1 MLLVVCFMLC
11 LWVQGQRGHMV
22 SGENWSRW
30 QEVGLPGRLASP
42 PSEGLNR
49 LWAFP
54 GMGPTP
60 QSSRPGGHVCEVGG
74 SCLSSAVREP
84 FKTLLARP
92 PDKCVLSAR
101 DFSAAAGEGLA
112 RRGGWQGGRPQDR
125 VTCRW
130 VGLDSGCSSAPR
142 APLCRPG
149 PPQPGL
155 SCLHARS
162 TLPCPLMVM
171 LVSQT
176 QEAPRGGVHD
186 PNPRRGADAA
196 LLAAE
201 PPARGWGLGV
211 GGLSVPGLPRI
222 SLPRPRLSLL
232 PLGLALV
239 GRSVP
244 GGWRGSAPGV
254 SVPPGTGRCPA
265 GQRSWVQHGPAHP
278 RAARG
283 GVAPGPR
290 PRDSRRGSVCPVSK
304 PPWGGKGHAADSLF
318 LRPTLLCPRA
328 APTLNSPLH
337 PSAPGSPQYSAYPLG
352 RERTTQPSSG

>member
-1 MLLVVCFMLC
+1 
-11 LWVQGQRGHMV
+11 MV
-22 SGENWSRW
+22 SGWPS
-30 QEVGLPGRLASP
+30 PG
-42 PSEGLNR
+42 
-49 LWAFP
+49 
-54 GMGPTP
+54 
-60 QSSRPGGHVCEVGG
+60 QSHLQVGG
-74 SCLSSAVREP
+74 FGFRMFL
-84 FKTLLARP
+84 
-92 PDKCVLSAR
+92 
-101 DFSAAAGEGLA
+101 
-112 RRGGWQGGRPQDR
+112 
-125 VTCRW
+125 
-130 VGLDSGCSSAPR
+130 CSSC
-142 APLCRPG
+142 PLCRPG

-155 SCLHARS
+155 SCLHAPS

-186 PNPRRGADAA
+186 PSPRRGADAA

-201 PPARGWGLGV
+201 PPARGRGLGV

-283 GVAPGPR
+283 GVAPA
-290 PRDSRRGSVCPVSK
+290 RGGV
-304 PPWGGKGHAADSLF
+304 AA
-318 LRPTLLCPRA
+318 A
-328 APTLNSPLH
+328 AGQRERFRLSCLQ
-337 PSAPGSPQYSAYPLG
+337 APLG
-352 RERTTQPSSG
+352 REGSRCRQPLPEADPPLPPSCSHS